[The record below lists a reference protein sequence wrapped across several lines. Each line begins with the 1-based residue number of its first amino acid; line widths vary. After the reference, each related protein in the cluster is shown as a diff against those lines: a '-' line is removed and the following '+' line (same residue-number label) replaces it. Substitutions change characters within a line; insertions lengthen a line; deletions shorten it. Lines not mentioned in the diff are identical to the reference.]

1 MLSRLDDYIG
11 PMLAGASVT
20 LIICMGAILLGFL
33 AGVAL
38 HSLRDTGARGA
49 VAFTNIY
56 LGFFRGTPLLVQ
68 LLMLFYIPIAL
79 GVELNPYVAAVIAL
93 GLNSGAYQAEILR
106 AGFQGIPKGQVE
118 AADSV
123 GIPRWKTLWHIQ
135 IPQVLRLTV
144 PQLVSET
151 ADIIKASAIVSVI
164 TVTDLLRVGRQ
175 IVASNYRPLEVFITV
190 AILYLVLISIV
201 QIFGRYLEARW
212 KVKA

>member
-1 MLSRLDDYIG
+1 MFSRLDGYIG

-20 LIICMGAILLGFL
+20 LVICIGAILLGFI
-33 AGVAL
+33 AGIAL
-38 HSLRDTGARGA
+38 YSLRNTGARGA
-49 VAFTNIY
+49 VALADVY

-79 GVELNPYVAAVIAL
+79 GVEINPYVAAVIAL
-93 GLNSGAYQAEILR
+93 GLNSGAYQSEILR
-106 AGFQGIPKGQVE
+106 AGFQSLPKGQVE

-123 GIPRWKTLWHIQ
+123 GIPRGKTLWHIQ

-144 PQLVSET
+144 PQLVSEA
-151 ADIIKASAIVSVI
+151 ADIIKASAIVSVV

-190 AILYLVLISIV
+190 AVVYLILISIV
-201 QIFGRYLEARW
+201 QLFGRYLEARW
-212 KVKA
+212 RTKS